1 MFCSNCGTQLPEG
14 SVRCTNCGAT
24 LNEFN
29 ISAAISS
36 AAKSGA
42 IKGFFILL
50 VSFFVMPLKTLR
62 LTVQQLRAIGSRGAL
77 DVESTDVPHLTWL
90 KTAGNLIASIVG
102 VICVVSGIGMGLAS
116 LGDFRY
122 SAGSAIGGLIGYPI
136 AGVLLAI
143 VADWLIMFW
152 LELMQLWVNIAND
165 IKQMRH

>member
-1 MFCSNCGTQLPEG
+1 MFCSSCGTQLPEG
-14 SVRCTNCGAT
+14 SVRCTNCGAS
-24 LNEFN
+24 LNDFN

-50 VSFFVMPLKTLR
+50 ASFFVMPLKTLR

-77 DVESTDVPHLTWL
+77 DVDSTDVPHLSWL
-90 KTAGNLIASIVG
+90 KTAGNLIASTVVVVLVISG
-102 VICVVSGIGMGLAS
+102 VIQGLFS
-116 LGDFRY
+116 LRDFGH

-136 AGVLLAI
+136 AAI
-143 VADWLIMFW
+143 LSAVVADWLIMFW

-165 IKQMRH
+165 IKHMRR

>member
-1 MFCSNCGTQLPEG
+1 MFCSSCGTQLPEG

-36 AAKSGA
+36 AANSGA

-50 VSFFVMPLKTLR
+50 ASFFVMPLKTLR

-77 DVESTDVPHLTWL
+77 DVESTDVPHLSWL
-90 KTAGNLIASIVG
+90 KTAGNLIASIVV
-102 VICVVSGIGMGLAS
+102 VICVVSGIGKGLAT
-116 LGDFRY
+116 LWD
-122 SAGSAIGGLIGYPI
+122 GSAIGGLIGYPI
-136 AGVLLAI
+136 AGLLFAI

-165 IKQMRH
+165 IKHMRH